1 MPSTVKNQICSKIIT
16 NYFLFLTSYC
26 HLTRTVS
33 QRPFRILNFFTS
45 SNESVILF
53 IDLIC
58 VDDQLVNVHPKLM
71 YVRHYFSDSYSADL
85 LTLYVN

>member
-33 QRPFRILNFFTS
+33 QRPFRILNFLPVLMSLWFC
-45 SNESVILF
+45 L
-53 IDLIC
+53 LIWF
-58 VDDQLVNVHPKLM
+58 VWMINW
-71 YVRHYFSDSYSADL
+71 
-85 LTLYVN
+85 